1 MTEVKE
7 KAVTLIQN
15 MSDEKVSYVLDI
27 INSITGLTSSAD
39 NEKDIAQRH
48 QALANLQKFRGR
60 LPQNTDYKKELE
72 ESRNKRFGA

>member
-60 LPQNTDYKKELE
+60 LPQNTDYKKELTLLQ
-72 ESRNKRFGA
+72 RKRY